1 MTAGDLYL
9 ATVDPETGEITL
21 LADND
26 VCAARWIIRA
36 VGKRNRWSRNLCGAP
51 AAATVGG
58 VRMCDRHYQGALRWR
73 REFADAEIKAAE
85 KAATDERRHAERRA
99 EMERQQREES
109 ARRNTATSWKADGP
123 DIVYYFQRSSDGL
136 IKIGTSRRFATRSA
150 DLIREHGQLRLLL
163 SHRGD
168 RARETAMHGKFAALR
183 VTGEWFRPE
192 ADLLAWI
199 LEVRRR
205 PVNASTAL
213 PRTVPLA
220 DVEALARQAGLVDV
234 A

>member
-26 VCAARWIIRA
+26 VCTARWIIRA

-51 AAATVGG
+51 AAGTVGG
-58 VRMCDRHYQGALRWR
+58 ARLCDGHYRDALRWR
-73 REFADAEIKAAE
+73 RDFADAEVKAAM
-85 KAATDERRHAERRA
+85 KAADDARRNAERHAELERR
-99 EMERQQREES
+99 QREES

-123 DIVYYFQRSSDGL
+123 DIVYYLQRSDGL
-136 IKIGTSRRFATRSA
+136 IKIGTSRRFAVRCATLRKQ
-150 DLIREHGQLRLLL
+150 HGELRLLL

-168 RARETAMHGKFAALR
+168 RARENAMHGKFAALR

-199 LEVRRR
+199 LKVRRLQA
-205 PVNASTAL
+205 NASTAL
-213 PRTVPLA
+213 PQTVPLA
-220 DVEALARQAGLVDV
+220 DVEALARQAGLVD
-234 A
+234 AA